1 MSLRTTLFATACL
14 AAAALPLPG
23 HADTVLRVGMATGDI
38 GKIDPHLASGT
49 QDKVAVAWM
58 FSGLVR
64 IKPGEASPNFIEPD
78 LAQSW
83 DHTPDNLSWTFHL
96 RHGVQ
101 CQEGYG
107 EFTADDV
114 VYSLQ
119 RAADPARS
127 SFSSD
132 YKAIKSVT
140 AIDKYTVKIDY
151 SETVPSVLGT
161 LIDFQGGLMVC
172 KAAAEKMG
180 ADFNKHPIGTGPFQF
195 KEYVPQQAL
204 VLEANPQYYGGK
216 PKIDRIEYRF
226 IPATATRDL
235 AFQNGELDLD
245 FGQSDKMWW
254 DRMKKLPH
262 ARVVAV
268 EPTELYMLH
277 LNETHKPLDDIRVRQ
292 AVAYALPRDALV
304 KYRGEEISRVAKSA
318 VGANYLG
325 FTSDVPLLPYDPAK
339 ARALLKEAGYPDGI
353 KLHVIQTSLGAMLDT
368 MQVLQGQMRKA
379 GIDLDLQVVE
389 HATFHAQIRKD
400 LSDVVYYGAARFPV
414 ADTYL
419 SQFFDSAATVGT
431 PGAVTNF
438 SHCKVAD
445 ADIRAARTETDPQKQ
460 LALWADAQKKIIADV
475 CAVPI
480 YELLNVWAISDRVDL
495 GYDLHGA
502 LSQGIPLIPA
512 STVQ

>member
-1 MSLRTTLFATACL
+1 MSLRTGLWAIIF
-14 AAAALPLPG
+14 AAALPLSG
-23 HADTVLRVGMATGDI
+23 QAESVLRVGMATGDI

-58 FSGLVR
+58 FNGLVR
-64 IKPGEASPNFIEPD
+64 IKPGEASPKFIEPD
-78 LAQSW
+78 LAESW
-83 DHTPDNLSWTFHL
+83 SHTPDNLAWTFHL

-101 CQEGYG
+101 CQQGYG

-140 AIDKYTVKIDY
+140 AIDKYTVEIDY
-151 SETVPSVLGT
+151 SQTIPSVLGT
-161 LIDFQGGLMVC
+161 LIDFQGGYMVC

-195 KEYVPQQAL
+195 KEYTPQQEL
-204 VLEANPQYYGGK
+204 VLEANPQYFRGK
-216 PKIDRIEYRF
+216 PRIDRIEYRF
-226 IPATATRDL
+226 IPAAATRDL
-235 AFQNGELDLD
+235 ALQNGELDLD
-245 FGQSDKMWW
+245 FGQSDKTWW
-254 DRMKKLPH
+254 ERMKKLPH
-262 ARVVAV
+262 TSVVAV

-292 AVAYALPRDALV
+292 AVAYAMPREALV

-318 VGANYLG
+318 VGSNYLG
-325 FTSDVPLLPYDPAK
+325 FTDDVPLLPYDPAK
-339 ARALLKEAGYPDGI
+339 AKALLKEAGYPDGI
-353 KLHVIQTSLGAMLDT
+353 TLHVIQTSLGSMLDT

-379 GIDLDLQVVE
+379 GITLDLQVVE

-400 LSDVVYYGAARFPV
+400 LSDVVYYGAARFPI

-419 SQFFDSAATVGT
+419 SQFFDSASIVGT

-445 ADIRAARTETDPQKQ
+445 DDIRAARTEPDEKKQ
-460 LALWADAQKKIIADV
+460 IALWADAQKKIIGDV

-480 YELLNVWAISDRVDL
+480 YELFNVWALSDRVHL

-502 LSQGIPLIPA
+502 LSQGIPLTEN